1 MPAPPALK
9 RRLALAFEFTAPDT
23 TALTASILKQR
34 SETWRLTLTQEAR
47 AAGSSKTGIGP
58 TGQDLSVLSRMSR
71 EDAQSITTTFN
82 RELGNQIDRLYDA
95 NPDGDRAYYIAEL
108 TVWADNRANDKDRV
122 IANNNLGTA
131 RSYAQE
137 RFDVENKVGE
147 ALSLFVGPPPREVV
161 CAGHFAV
168 GLVNR
173 AYVEQNRTPIHLRCP
188 HNWETQIARIGVP
201 LPQLWVG

>member
-71 EDAQSITTTFN
+71 KDAQSITNTFN

-95 NPDGDRAYYIAEL
+95 NPDGDRAYYISEL
-108 TVWADNRANDKDRV
+108 TAWADNRADYKDRQ
-122 IANNNLGTA
+122 IANMNRSTA
-131 RSYAQE
+131 RTYAQE
-137 RFDVENKVGE
+137 RFNAENRVGE
-147 ALSLFVGPPPREVV
+147 ALFLFAGPPPRESV
-161 CAGHFAV
+161 CAGLFAV

-173 AYVEQNRTPIHLRCP
+173 TFVERNSTPIHIGCP
-188 HNWETQIARIGVP
+188 HGWETQVTRIGVP
-201 LPQLWVG
+201 LAKLWVG